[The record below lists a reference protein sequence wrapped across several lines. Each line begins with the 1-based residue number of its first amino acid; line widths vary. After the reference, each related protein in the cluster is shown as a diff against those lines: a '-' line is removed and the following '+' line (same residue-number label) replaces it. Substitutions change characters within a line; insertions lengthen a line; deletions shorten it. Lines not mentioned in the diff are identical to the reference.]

1 MRNDSNVLPA
11 GQTRSAEGDRR
22 RGVPLTWTIAEA
34 AEKLGVSRSYYY
46 RAAGRGEL
54 PVKRLGRRLV
64 VPKLALLRLLEEFGP
79 LTPAMSDRDGEVA

>member
-11 GQTRSAEGDRR
+11 GQTRSTERERR
-22 RGVPLTWTIAEA
+22 PGVPLTWTIAEA

-46 RAAGRGEL
+46 RAAKRGEL

-64 VPKLALLRLLEEFGP
+64 VPKVALLRLLEELGP
-79 LTPAMSDRDGEVA
+79 LTSAVSDRDGEVA